1 MDREKCRYHL
11 YLSMITP
18 NINFFEFI
26 WMGNTIKEAIDFAKT
41 WNPADGNEYSWRLL
55 DNTTNEWL

>member
-1 MDREKCRYHL
+1 
-11 YLSMITP
+11 MITP

-55 DNTTNEWL
+55 DNTTNKWL